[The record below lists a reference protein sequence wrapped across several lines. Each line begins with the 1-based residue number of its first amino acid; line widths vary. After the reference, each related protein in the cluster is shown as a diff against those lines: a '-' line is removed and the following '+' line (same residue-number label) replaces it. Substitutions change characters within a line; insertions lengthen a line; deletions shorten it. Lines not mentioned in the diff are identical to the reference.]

1 MIENQPIPSDT
12 RPPMTDN
19 QPIMC
24 DSLGGAPLVYS
35 NEERQ
40 GFHYAPGEFEVRVT
54 GAALRRVF
62 GLARRLRLVAP
73 DGWTVV
79 DPERFVLDPSRT
91 LCWHVRPA
99 GEPASCL
106 TNLVLEI
113 ARPDGGQT
121 EIVHALPVEIR
132 GRSQFDPRRH
142 ALPFAN
148 AAAELGEVAPEPAI
162 FAETYRPSP
171 LSTAFFQGLY
181 SDVVYVSGDARRPR
195 PGGLCTGIAR
205 SALEHSLTQ
214 PQERIADRDA
224 DDLRHAAQLWHGRQL
239 ADRALLASTAEWVR
253 HGSRDAYRSFRQ
265 AVLTRGESALAMDVN
280 VPRPWRRDLPSALVG
295 SGHTVVPYA
304 LRQGSDDRDPIL
316 PERADNGRRAT
327 RRGIPDEAE
336 LGDPSCGQADLV
348 AHEADRERADC
359 GAEFRVHLGKRLAD
373 DNEPCRGR
381 DAAAPDEL
389 DGQAAPGH
397 LLGDLRAGAVDD
409 ADLVAQGQE
418 LADVSRRL
426 VRDGAANFEDDG
438 QDVYSALMRT

>member
-1 MIENQPIPSDT
+1 
-12 RPPMTDN
+12 
-19 QPIMC
+19 
-24 DSLGGAPLVYS
+24 
-35 NEERQ
+35 
-40 GFHYAPGEFEVRVT
+40 
-54 GAALRRVF
+54 
-62 GLARRLRLVAP
+62 
-73 DGWTVV
+73 VV
-79 DPERFVLDPSRT
+79 DPERLVLDPSRT

-148 AAAELGEVAPEPAI
+148 AAAELGEVVPEPAI

-214 PQERIADRDA
+214 PQARIADRDA

-280 VPRPWRRDLPSALVG
+280 VPRPWRRDLASALVG

-304 LRQGSDDRDPIL
+304 LRQGSDDRAEIWVYDPNHPR
-316 PERADNGRRAT
+316 PEEMSQSVIRFDLANDSYTYRHYDGRQPGKPSKVLAVQQDHYRAADTGYLGGLLSLAWVGRRW
-327 RRGIPDEAE
+327 RP
-336 LGDPSCGQADLV
+336 V
-348 AHEADRERADC
+348 
-359 GAEFRVHLGKRLAD
+359 VHLPRPVVAVALLVGLLVGLLF
-373 DNEPCRGR
+373 GR
-381 DAAAPDEL
+381 SP
-389 DGQAAPGH
+389 
-397 LLGDLRAGAVDD
+397 AGTPPPRRSVGG
-409 ADLVAQGQE
+409 LVEA
-418 LADVSRRL
+418 R
-426 VRDGAANFEDDG
+426 
-438 QDVYSALMRT
+438 